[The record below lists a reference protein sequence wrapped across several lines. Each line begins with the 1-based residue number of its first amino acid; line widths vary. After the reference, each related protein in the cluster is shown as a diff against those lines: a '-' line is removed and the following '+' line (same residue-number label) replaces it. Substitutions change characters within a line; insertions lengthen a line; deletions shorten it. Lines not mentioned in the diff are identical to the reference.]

1 MTQVARGLWGLDTL
15 HGLYLARDA
24 AAESKYLPKLTT
36 ILKKKTNSL
45 SGKTQLRLILTGVEG
60 KLVAG
65 AVQLCPAGQKM
76 LRPGACQEVVFHKHQ
91 PQKKI
96 IPRSPDKF

>member
-36 ILKKKTNSL
+36 ILKKKN
-45 SGKTQLRLILTGVEG
+45 E
-60 KLVAG
+60 
-65 AVQLCPAGQKM
+65 
-76 LRPGACQEVVFHKHQ
+76 F
-91 PQKKI
+91 PQ
-96 IPRSPDKF
+96 RENTAEANPDWS